1 MRPKVRKFRDSV
13 ERPGEF
19 IFGFVVMEIFAVAI
33 PVVAALEGIGDSYR
47 GLVLTFVVG
56 LPVVLNAFILL
67 TVISVK
73 RAHSSKAWRKVA
85 KVLVRNGYLK
95 K

>member
-1 MRPKVRKFRDSV
+1 MRSKVRKFRDSV

-67 TVISVK
+67 IVISVK

>member
-67 TVISVK
+67 IVIFVK
-73 RAHSSKAWRKVA
+73 LQPASI
-85 KVLVRNGYLK
+85 VLNQLAFVFSHYSCIVI
-95 K
+95 

>member
-1 MRPKVRKFRDSV
+1 MRSKVRKFRDSV

-33 PVVAALEGIGDSYR
+33 PVVAALEGTGDSYR

-56 LPVVLNAFILL
+56 LPVILNAFILL
-67 TVISVK
+67 TVMSVR
-73 RAHSSKAWRKVA
+73 RAHASKTWRKVA
-85 KVLVRNGYLK
+85 KLLVRNGYLRK
-95 K
+95 